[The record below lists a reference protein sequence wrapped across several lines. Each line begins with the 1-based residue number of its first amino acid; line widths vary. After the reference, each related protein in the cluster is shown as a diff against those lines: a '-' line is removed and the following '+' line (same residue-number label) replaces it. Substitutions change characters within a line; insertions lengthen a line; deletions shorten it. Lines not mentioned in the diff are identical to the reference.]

1 MIMFGLWSSHKLL
14 FFSLQLFY
22 SIIWVIL
29 FRDWIVNLASTF
41 KCRAYLSHFEQIF
54 ESLVVNHI
62 FSPFFWLCGL
72 AYFMNFLEV
81 VRLTLKRFS
90 EIKINLIFLSSFS
103 YLLFSLFFDWS
114 SDDFFEKIII
124 GSNKIISWR
133 LLARSQTPEVIC
145 TLQVIS
151 FTHLP
156 LNLLLSFIILEEF
169 LKIFYIFW
177 SADKG
182 FFLFHLG
189 QDLLPYR

>member
-1 MIMFGLWSSHKLL
+1 MVLFGLWSSHKLL
-14 FFSLQLFY
+14 LFSLQLLY
-22 SIIWVIL
+22 SIIWIIL
-29 FRDWIVNLASTF
+29 FWDWIVNFASAF
-41 KCRAYLSHFEQIF
+41 KCRADFSHFEQIF
-54 ESLVVNHI
+54 KSLIINHI
-62 FSPFFWLCGL
+62 FSSFFGLCWLT
-72 AYFMNFLEV
+72 YFMNFLEV
-81 VRLTLKRFS
+81 VRLTLKRFG

-103 YLLFSLFFDWS
+103 YFFFSLFFDWS
-114 SDDFFEKIII
+114 PDDFFEKIII
-124 GSNKIISWR
+124 GSDEIISWR
-133 LLARSQTPEVIC
+133 LLARSQTSEVIC

>member
-1 MIMFGLWSSHKLL
+1 MVLFGLWSSHKLL
-14 FFSLQLFY
+14 LFSLQLLY
-22 SIIWVIL
+22 SIIWIIL
-29 FRDWIVNLASTF
+29 FWDWIVNFSSAF
-41 KCRAYLSHFEQIF
+41 KCLADFSHFEQIF
-54 ESLVVNHI
+54 ESLIINHI
-62 FSPFFWLCGL
+62 FSSFFGLCWLT
-72 AYFMNFLEV
+72 YFMDFLEV
-81 VRLTLKRFS
+81 VRLTLKRFG
-90 EIKINLIFLSSFS
+90 EIKVNFIFLPSFS
-103 YLLFSLFFDWS
+103 YFLFSLFFDWS
-114 SDDFFEKIII
+114 PDDFFEKIII
-124 GSNKIISWR
+124 GSDEIISWR